1 MYYKAEDL
9 LCYLFDNKYLNK
21 KEWIRNSDDYR
32 EIFYLDNPTR
42 SITLEIKRV
51 NHILCISIQDFE
63 SKADK
68 LKISNYDSFIDEI
81 KKFII

>member
-21 KEWIRNSDDYR
+21 KDWIQNSDDYR
-32 EIFYLDNPTR
+32 ETFYLDNPTR

-51 NHILCISIQDFE
+51 NHTLCISVQDF
-63 SKADK
+63 STKIDK
-68 LKISNYDSFIDEI
+68 LKVSNYSSFLDEI
-81 KKFII
+81 QKFII

>member
-9 LCYLFDNKYLNK
+9 LCYLFNNNYLNK

-32 EIFYLDNPTR
+32 ETFYLDNPNR

-51 NHILCISIQDFE
+51 NHILCISEQDL
-63 SKADK
+63 STKIDK
-68 LKISNYDSFIDEI
+68 LKVSDYALFSDEI
-81 KKFII
+81 KKFVI